1 MGKKLVCDNFAD
13 AFAFRAAITSRPNNH
28 SGEDKSKTADFD
40 FAGMPYEAAYKAL
53 TDSIP
58 EAADK
63 LKRELTRFKA
73 AKSGTLTQRRPIN
86 YYNGHSPNV
95 PAAIIGL
102 PKSMR
107 KVIKSP
113 TKTKTITLFYNSSAN
128 CNITAETLEK
138 CGAAVLQLVYW
149 LEMNGYRV
157 KLLLNPYLAEHTR
170 ETACCNI
177 LLKDFRQ
184 PLDILKLSF
193 SLTSVSMFRRLGF
206 RWIETAPGAKDNWR
220 SGYGHQIMNKREAL
234 ETIGK
239 SGQDTRNAYFIMVS
253 DCTSADFDAVKLAAN
268 LGIKVGES

>member
-1 MGKKLVCDNFAD
+1 MANKLLFDNFSD
-13 AFAFRAAITSRPNNH
+13 VFAFRAAITSRPDNMT
-28 SGEDKSKTADFD
+28 GENRSKTADSD
-40 FAGMPYEAAYKAL
+40 FAGMPFDSAYKAL
-53 TDSIP
+53 TDGIP

-73 AKSGTLTQRRPIN
+73 AKSGVINQRRPIN
-86 YYNGHSPNV
+86 YYNGHAPNV
-95 PAAIIGL
+95 PAAIMGL

-107 KVIKSP
+107 KVVKTP
-113 TKTKTITLFYNSSAN
+113 AKTKTVTLFYNSSAN
-128 CNITAETLEK
+128 CNINAETLEN

-149 LEMNGYRV
+149 LELNGYRV
-157 KLLLNPYLAEHTR
+157 KLLLNPYLAENGR

-206 RWIETAPGAKDNWR
+206 RWIETVPNAKVNWR
-220 SGYGHQIMNKREAL
+220 SGYGHQIMNKDEAL

-239 SGQDTRNAYFIMVS
+239 SGQNTVNAYFIMVR
-253 DCTSADFDAVKLAAN
+253 DCQNADFDAVKLAAD
-268 LGIKVGES
+268 LGIKVG